1 MELTGSDCLLLYS
14 LSRSSYLQMLLENY
28 LEVYINRNFSLIV
41 YLCDTVFFLR
51 GNLLA

>member
-1 MELTGSDCLLLYS
+1 MEFTGSDCLLLYS

-41 YLCDTVFFLR
+41 YLCDTVFSYVVIC
-51 GNLLA
+51 